1 MDEIKS
7 RLITCF
13 QTVFPDLPESE
24 IPQATQQSLA
34 YWDSIAAITLVN
46 VIEDE
51 FQIQM
56 DLDQLA
62 ELDSFPRVLAYL
74 ENAMHPDPVNP

>member
-1 MDEIKS
+1 MDETKA

-13 QTVFPDLPESE
+13 QTVFPDLSDAE
-24 IPQATQQSLA
+24 ILVATQQSLA
-34 YWDSIAAITLVN
+34 AWDSIAAITLVN

-62 ELDSFPRVLAYL
+62 ELDSFDRVEHYL
-74 ENAMHPDPVNP
+74 QTALHPTPVNP

>member
-1 MDEIKS
+1 MDDTKA

-13 QTVFPDLPESE
+13 QTVFPDMPEAE
-24 IPQATQQSLA
+24 IPTATQESNA
-34 YWDSIAAITLVN
+34 AWDSIAAITLVN

-62 ELDSFPRVLAYL
+62 DLDSFPKILGYLEGVLA
-74 ENAMHPDPVNP
+74 AA

>member
-1 MDEIKS
+1 MDETKS

-24 IPQATQQSLA
+24 IPQAAQESLA
-34 YWDSIAAITLVN
+34 SWDSIAAITLVN

-62 ELDSFPRVLAYL
+62 ELDSFERVLAYL
-74 ENAMHPDPVNP
+74 ETALHADTVHP

>member
-1 MDEIKS
+1 MDTTKG
-7 RLITCF
+7 RLISCF
-13 QTVFPDLPESE
+13 QIVFPDLPESN
-24 IPQATQQSLA
+24 IPAANQESVAA
-34 YWDSIAAITLVN
+34 WDSIAAITLVN

-62 ELDSFPRVLAYL
+62 DLDSFPRILDYL
-74 ENAMHPDPVNP
+74 EKAHTTA